1 MRPVVLSGMST
12 AYVELLLNKTR
23 YTGVLH
29 QAQQSSTDGLIAGW
43 LSKVFVYRRLQ
54 GIQKHTFWHTAPSC
68 GQQTAAKVD
77 GQLQSSPPERRAANA
92 RFASTAENAVWQ
104 SQHSLSLVS
113 LLSFTP

>member
-1 MRPVVLSGMST
+1 MGAAS
-12 AYVELLLNKTR
+12 VELLQNKTR
-23 YTGVLH
+23 YTCVLH

-43 LSKVFVYRRLQ
+43 LSKVFVYRWLQ
-54 GIQKHTFWHTAPSC
+54 GVQKHTFWHTAPSC

-77 GQLQSSPPERRAANA
+77 SQLQSSPPERRAANA
-92 RFASTAENAVWQ
+92 CFASTAENTVWQ